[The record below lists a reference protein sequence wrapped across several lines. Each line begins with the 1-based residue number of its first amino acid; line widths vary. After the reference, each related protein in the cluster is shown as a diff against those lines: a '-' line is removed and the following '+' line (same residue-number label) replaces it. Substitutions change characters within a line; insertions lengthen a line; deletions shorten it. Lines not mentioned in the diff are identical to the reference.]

1 MEAFKRLFG
10 DKREPQ
16 AAPDQDEL
24 QRKARISGD
33 PFDRAPYY
41 DLAEPEMDQQ
51 WETMLWPMIK
61 DLDFTSVVDLA
72 AGHGRNTA
80 KILQQARAGN
90 YPTRVMIVD
99 ILRDNID
106 FCKKRFNG
114 VEQVSYLCNDGYSL
128 KEIRNLSVTLVYT
141 FDSMVH
147 FDSDV
152 IRAYMKEFYRI
163 LKPGGHCFCHHS
175 NYTGNPGG
183 DFTTNPHWRNFMSKE
198 LFAHYAIKE
207 GFKIIEQKV
216 IDWSIPNLDCL
227 SLIQKP

>member
-1 MEAFKRLFG
+1 
-10 DKREPQ
+10 
-16 AAPDQDEL
+16 
-24 QRKARISGD
+24 
-33 PFDRAPYY
+33 
-41 DLAEPEMDQQ
+41 
-51 WETMLWPMIK
+51 
-61 DLDFTSVVDLA
+61 
-72 AGHGRNTA
+72 
-80 KILQQARAGN
+80 
-90 YPTRVMIVD
+90 
-99 ILRDNID
+99 
-106 FCKKRFNG
+106 
-114 VEQVSYLCNDGYSL
+114 
-128 KEIRNLSVTLVYT
+128 VTLVYT

-216 IDWSIPNLDCL
+216 IDWSVPNLDCL